1 MLPVFTQPFVKLPLR
16 VDVSRL
22 QSEVAALLELDW
34 LTHPSGF
41 PGNLTLPLI
50 AVNGQ
55 FNHDLSIA
63 GQMLPT
69 PALLSC
75 PYIRQILAC
84 LEVPLSRTRLMML
97 HSGAEVSRHYDA
109 GYHWYRRLRI
119 HIPIFTHPDVI
130 FGCAE
135 QERHLGQGELW
146 CFDHKNWH
154 WVQNHSQYTRI
165 HLVIDTKASPD
176 FFASLSKRHGQETEI
191 PFGDQTAKSMSLE
204 PYVFEVLEPEE
215 LSRLIVIMMTQLE
228 EQNQLESVR
237 LLEAL
242 ARKWEHAFVEYQH
255 NGAGESAYR
264 QIIEE
269 MVKKIDR
276 SVLGEKADR
285 AFNTIATMLDKSNG
299 TPVFQRLNDMKL
311 NFN

>member
-34 LTHPSGF
+34 LIHPSGF

-75 PYIRQILAC
+75 PYIRQILAY

-176 FFASLSKRHGQETEI
+176 FFASLSKRDGQETEI
-191 PFGDQTAKSMSLE
+191 PFGGQVAKSMSLE

-215 LSRLIVIMMTQLE
+215 LSRLIVIMVTQLE

-269 MVKKIDR
+269 LVKKIDR
-276 SVLGEKADR
+276 SLLGEKEDR